1 MCRHAAECLLNHACV
16 QRLYAEIRRALHA
29 FYVKPRAAAGGGGSD
44 GWVLWEHGGR
54 KRLPADANALPGPVG
69 GQRLLVKPQA
79 AADGKTG
86 ELPKACLCL
95 SRCAAV
101 TLCLLPRLT
110 PAEGCGPGMTCTA

>member
-1 MCRHAAECLLNHACV
+1 MQLECALIHACA
-16 QRLYAEIRRALHA
+16 QRLYAEVRRALHA

-79 AADGKTG
+79 AADGEAG
-86 ELPKACLCL
+86 ELPKARRCCSGLLLPTFCMLCL
-95 SRCAAV
+95 GD
-101 TLCLLPRLT
+101 LCR
-110 PAEGCGPGMTCTA
+110 